1 MCVGKSLS
9 CGEGFRERSVDY
21 STIAYKISYLCAAIF
36 TMDTNSLPSKLLES
50 AVNEMS
56 SLPGVG
62 RKTALRLVLHLLKQP
77 REQVERF
84 GTSFITLRNEV
95 KSCRVCSNIS
105 DTDTCGICSNPRRDH
120 GTVCV
125 VESIKDVLSIESTG
139 QYGGVYHVLGGII
152 SPINGVSPS
161 DLTIEQLIAR
171 ASEGSVREVI
181 VALSTT
187 MEGETTAYFLYKKL
201 KDFPIQLSALARGV
215 GFGDELEYTDEI
227 TLGRSIKNRTP
238 FENVFANR

>member
-1 MCVGKSLS
+1 MEL
-9 CGEGFRERSVDY
+9 
-21 STIAYKISYLCAAIF
+21 
-36 TMDTNSLPSKLLES
+36 NSLPSKLLEG

-84 GTSFITLRNEV
+84 GSSFIALRNEV
-95 KSCRVCSNIS
+95 KSCRVCCNIS
-105 DTDTCGICSNPRRDH
+105 DTDTCEICANPRRDH
-120 GTVCV
+120 STVCV

-139 QYGGVYHVLGGII
+139 QFGGVYHVLGGII

-161 DLTIEQLIAR
+161 DLSIDALVAR
-171 ASEGSVREVI
+171 AASGAVGEVI

-201 KDFPIQLSALARGV
+201 KDFPLRLSALARGV

-238 FENVFANR
+238 FESVFGSR